1 MFEVSHSSK
10 NHRNIILV
18 GRINR
23 ILIMDRSA
31 RLNDRGDAG
40 FVGSLNT
47 ISEREEGIGCHHAPR
62 NSLPALTNGIFQCP
76 DSTYLSRTNSR
87 GAFVFCNRNCIR
99 FSMLDN
105 FPCKQQVF
113 QFFFLRTTICNVFQ
127 FTIKQLLVHILN
139 QQTSQ
144 YGFCFGR
151 SIISFTNI

>member
-105 FPCKQQVF
+105 APWLRCSSLQRKPMLKSFSFLSFP
-113 QFFFLRTTICNVFQ
+113 FF
-127 FTIKQLLVHILN
+127 
-139 QQTSQ
+139 
-144 YGFCFGR
+144 
-151 SIISFTNI
+151 